1 MRDKKEEDTLLL
13 FVLRLPLLLLLLSG
27 SAKRLKA
34 RDMRERKR
42 DKRARVR
49 GADQLHR

>member
-13 FVLRLPLLLLLLSG
+13 FVLRLPLLLLLSG

-34 RDMRERKR
+34 RYEGKKKR
-42 DKRARVR
+42 QESARGR
-49 GADQLHR
+49 ADQLHR